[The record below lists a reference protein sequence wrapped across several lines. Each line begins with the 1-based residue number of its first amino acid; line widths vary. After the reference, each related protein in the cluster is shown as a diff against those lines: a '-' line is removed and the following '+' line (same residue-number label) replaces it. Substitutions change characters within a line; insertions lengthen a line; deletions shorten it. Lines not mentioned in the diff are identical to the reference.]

1 MYQHLH
7 WIVRMCVV
15 RVSCQEEKRQQKR
28 EIKSTRV
35 PVSEN
40 GTVGIE
46 FSQWGR
52 SMRRSLVIKTQLTSK
67 SGQSLRPTQ
76 SLRHGATYTPFK
88 PSLRPNGVN
97 ETGEPTKEE

>member
-28 EIKSTRV
+28 EIKLKSIRL

-52 SMRRSLVIKTQLTSK
+52 SNAQVACYQNTVNLEKRSVVETDSV
-67 SGQSLRPTQ
+67 
-76 SLRHGATYTPFK
+76 TP
-88 PSLRPNGVN
+88 PCCDI
-97 ETGEPTKEE
+97 